1 MTEGEVYKSCVTTCR
16 ASSVQMGKDPVK
28 TEEGGRENT
37 TASNN
42 NGIALSKQFS
52 FAQIL
57 AKAGAVGVSSFGPR
71 YCCLGHFN

>member
-1 MTEGEVYKSCVTTCR
+1 MTEGKVYKSCVTTCR